1 MEFLK
6 VPHKIKINKKKMYGK
21 QVTLNQVMNS
31 PNNLNK
37 LTHTKEQLILRINK
51 IKKIIKINKIVTN
64 LAYFQNI

>member
-6 VPHKIKINKKKMYGK
+6 VPHKIKINKKTMYGK

-31 PNNLNK
+31 QNNLNK